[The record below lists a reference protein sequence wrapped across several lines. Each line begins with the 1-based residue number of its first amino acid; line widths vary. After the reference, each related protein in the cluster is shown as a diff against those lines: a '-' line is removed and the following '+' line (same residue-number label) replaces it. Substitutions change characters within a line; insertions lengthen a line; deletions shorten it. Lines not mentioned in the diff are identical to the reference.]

1 MSNSINSSSDTE
13 DFGVVVYSASSAA
26 IDQIYVDAAA
36 RLGEL
41 LAKNSIT
48 CINGGGNLGLM
59 GAVIDSVLLHGGN
72 AKGVIP
78 KFMVDSGWGHSKL
91 SERIVTASMHERKQ
105 KMADMSNA
113 VIALPGG
120 VGTLEEL
127 LEIITWK
134 QLGLY
139 NHPIVILNTNN
150 YYSALLAMF
159 DNMIEQNFMHKRYR
173 DMWRVVNTPE
183 EAIDEINKKTQTFSH
198 LIKFEEKAKL
208 GVARHEEKK
217 NKRI

>member
-1 MSNSINSSSDTE
+1 MNNSTSPSFGTD

-26 IDQIYVDAAA
+26 IDQVYVDAAV

-41 LAKNSIT
+41 LAKNNIT

-59 GAVIDSVLLHGGN
+59 GAVINSVLQHKGKV
-72 AKGVIP
+72 KGVIP
-78 KFMVDSGWGHSKL
+78 KFMVDSGWGHPQL
-91 SERIVTASMHERKQ
+91 TEQIVTASMHERKQ
-105 KMADMSNA
+105 KMADLSNA

-127 LEIITWK
+127 LEVITWK

-150 YYSALLAMF
+150 YFNPLLAMF

-173 DMWRVVNTPE
+173 NMWRVVSTAE
-183 EAIDEINKKTQTFSH
+183 EAINEISKETLTFSH
-198 LIKFEEKAKL
+198 LTKFEDKA
-208 GVARHEEKK
+208 
-217 NKRI
+217 

>member
-1 MSNSINSSSDTE
+1 MSDSTNSSFATD

-26 IDQIYVDAAA
+26 IEQVYVDAAA

-41 LAKNSIT
+41 LAKNSFT

-59 GAVIDSVLLHGGN
+59 GAVIDSVLQHGGRV
-72 AKGVIP
+72 KGVIP
-78 KFMVDSGWGHSKL
+78 KFMVDSGWGHTKL
-91 SERIVTASMHERKQ
+91 TEQIVTGTMHERKQ
-105 KMADMSNA
+105 KMAELSKA

-139 NHPIVILNTNN
+139 KHPIVILNTNN
-150 YYSALLAMF
+150 YYSPLLSMF
-159 DNMIEQNFMHKRYR
+159 DNMIEQNFMHERYR
-173 DMWRVVNTPE
+173 DTWRIVETPE
-183 EAIDEINKKTQTFSH
+183 EAIAEISKETMTFSH
-198 LIKFEEKAKL
+198 LTKFEEKA
-208 GVARHEEKK
+208 
-217 NKRI
+217 

>member
-1 MSNSINSSSDTE
+1 MNNSTNSSFATN

-26 IDQIYVDAAA
+26 IDQIYIDAAA

-59 GAVIDSVLLHGGN
+59 GAVIDSVLQHNGKV
-72 AKGVIP
+72 KGVIP
-78 KFMVDSGWGHSKL
+78 KFMVDSGWGHPNL
-91 SERIVTASMHERKQ
+91 TEQIVTASMHERKQ
-105 KMADMSNA
+105 KMADLSKA

-139 NHPIVILNTNN
+139 SHPIVILNTNN
-150 YYSALLAMF
+150 YYSSLLAMF
-159 DNMIEQNFMHKRYR
+159 DNMIEQNFMHERYR
-173 DMWRVVNTPE
+173 DMWIVVNTPE
-183 EAIDEINKKTQTFSH
+183 EAIAEISKESMTFSH
-198 LIKFEEKAKL
+198 LLKFEEKA
-208 GVARHEEKK
+208 
-217 NKRI
+217 

>member
-1 MSNSINSSSDTE
+1 MNNSTNSSFATN

-26 IDQIYVDAAA
+26 IDQIYIDAAA

-59 GAVIDSVLLHGGN
+59 GAVIDSVLQHNGKV
-72 AKGVIP
+72 KGVIP
-78 KFMVDSGWGHSKL
+78 KFMVDSGWGHTML

-105 KMADMSNA
+105 KMADLSNA
-113 VIALPGG
+113 AIALPGG

-139 NHPIVILNTNN
+139 NHPIIIVNTNN
-150 YYSALLAMF
+150 YFDSLLAMF
-159 DNMIEQNFMHKRYR
+159 NNMIEQNFMHERYCTL
-173 DMWRVVNTPE
+173 WRVVTTPE
-183 EAIDEINKKTQTFSH
+183 EAIDEIRKETVTFSH
-198 LIKFEEKAKL
+198 LTKFEDKA
-208 GVARHEEKK
+208 
-217 NKRI
+217 

>member
-1 MSNSINSSSDTE
+1 MGKNNTNTSLGDE

-26 IDQIYVDAAA
+26 IDQVYIDAAT

-41 LAKNSIT
+41 LAKDNIT

-59 GAVIDSVLLHGGN
+59 GAVIDSVLKHKGRI
-72 AKGVIP
+72 KGVIP
-78 KFMVDSGWGHSKL
+78 QFMIDSGWGHPNL
-91 SERIVTASMHERKQ
+91 SQRIVTASMHERKQ
-105 KMADMSNA
+105 KMADLSSA
-113 VIALPGG
+113 AIALPGG

-150 YYSALLAMF
+150 YFDSLLAMF
-159 DNMIEQNFMHKRYR
+159 DHMIEQNFMHKRYR
-173 DMWRVVNTPE
+173 NMWQVVSTPE
-183 EAIDEINKKTQTFSH
+183 EAIDEIRKESVTFSH
-198 LIKFEEKAKL
+198 LTKFEDKA
-208 GVARHEEKK
+208 
-217 NKRI
+217 

>member
-1 MSNSINSSSDTE
+1 MNNSTNASFGTD

-26 IDQIYVDAAA
+26 IDQIYVDAAV

-41 LAKNSIT
+41 LAKNNIT

-59 GAVIDSVLLHGGN
+59 GAVINSVLLHGGKV
-72 AKGVIP
+72 KGVIP
-78 KFMVDSGWGHSKL
+78 KFMVDSGWGHPKL
-91 SERIVTASMHERKQ
+91 TEQIVTSTMHERKQ
-105 KMADMSNA
+105 KMADLSNA

-139 NHPIVILNTNN
+139 KHPIVILNTNN
-150 YYSALLAMF
+150 YYDALLSMF

-173 DMWRVVNTPE
+173 DMWQVVNTPE
-183 EAIDEINKKTQTFSH
+183 EAITEINKETMTFSH
-198 LIKFEEKAKL
+198 LTKFEER
-208 GVARHEEKK
+208 V
-217 NKRI
+217 

>member
-1 MSNSINSSSDTE
+1 MNNSTNASFGTD

-26 IDQIYVDAAA
+26 IDQIYVDAAV

-41 LAKNSIT
+41 LAKNNIT

-59 GAVIDSVLLHGGN
+59 GAVINSVLLHGGKV
-72 AKGVIP
+72 KGVIP
-78 KFMVDSGWGHSKL
+78 KFMVDSGWGHPKL
-91 SERIVTASMHERKQ
+91 TEQIVTSTMHERKQ
-105 KMADMSNA
+105 KMTDLSNA

-139 NHPIVILNTNN
+139 KHPIVILNTNN
-150 YYSALLAMF
+150 YYDALLSMF

-173 DMWRVVNTPE
+173 DMWQVVNTPE
-183 EAIDEINKKTQTFSH
+183 EAITEINKETMTFSH
-198 LIKFEEKAKL
+198 LTKFEER
-208 GVARHEEKK
+208 V
-217 NKRI
+217 

>member
-1 MSNSINSSSDTE
+1 MINNTNSSFATN

-26 IDQIYVDAAA
+26 IDPIYIDAAT

-41 LAKNSIT
+41 LAKNNMT

-59 GAVIDSVLLHGGN
+59 GAVIDSVLQHKGKV
-72 AKGVIP
+72 KGVIP

-91 SERIVTASMHERKQ
+91 SEKIVTVTMHERKQ
-105 KMADMSNA
+105 KMADLSNA

-139 NHPIVILNTNN
+139 KHPIVILNTNN
-150 YYSALLAMF
+150 YYSKLLAMF
-159 DNMIEQNFMHKRYR
+159 DNMIEQQFMHERYR
-173 DMWRVVNTPE
+173 GMWRVVDTPE
-183 EAIDEINKKTQTFSH
+183 EAIDEIRKETATFSH
-198 LIKFEEKAKL
+198 QTKFEDKA
-208 GVARHEEKK
+208 
-217 NKRI
+217 

>member
-1 MSNSINSSSDTE
+1 MNNNTNSTNGAD

-26 IDQIYVDAAA
+26 IDQVYVDAAV

-41 LAKNSIT
+41 LATNHFT

-59 GAVIDSVLLHGGN
+59 GAVINSVLQHKGRV
-72 AKGVIP
+72 KGVIP
-78 KFMVDSGWGHSKL
+78 QFMVDSGWGHPNL
-91 SERIVTASMHERKQ
+91 TEQIVTTSMHERKQ
-105 KMADMSNA
+105 KMADLSKA

-150 YYSALLAMF
+150 YYGTLLAMF
-159 DNMIEQNFMHKRYR
+159 DNMIEQNFMHTRYR
-173 DMWRVVNTPE
+173 DMWVVVDTPE
-183 EAIDEINKKTQTFSH
+183 EAIAEISKETATFSH
-198 LIKFEEKAKL
+198 LLKFEEKA
-208 GVARHEEKK
+208 
-217 NKRI
+217 

>member
-1 MSNSINSSSDTE
+1 MNNNTNSTNGAD

-26 IDQIYVDAAA
+26 IDQVYVDAAV

-41 LAKNSIT
+41 LATNHFT

-59 GAVIDSVLLHGGN
+59 GAVINSVLQHKGKV
-72 AKGVIP
+72 KGVIP
-78 KFMVDSGWGHSKL
+78 QFMVDSGWGHPNL
-91 SERIVTASMHERKQ
+91 TEQIVTTSMHERKQ
-105 KMADMSNA
+105 KMADLSKA

-150 YYSALLAMF
+150 YYGTLLAMF
-159 DNMIEQNFMHKRYR
+159 DNMIEQNFMHTRYR
-173 DMWRVVNTPE
+173 DMWVVVDTPE
-183 EAIDEINKKTQTFSH
+183 EAIAEISKETATFSH
-198 LIKFEEKAKL
+198 LLKFEEKA
-208 GVARHEEKK
+208 
-217 NKRI
+217 

>member
-1 MSNSINSSSDTE
+1 MNNSTNASFGTD

-26 IDQIYVDAAA
+26 IDQIYVDAAV

-41 LAKNSIT
+41 LAKNNIT

-59 GAVIDSVLLHGGN
+59 GAVINSVLLHGGKV
-72 AKGVIP
+72 KGVIP
-78 KFMVDSGWGHSKL
+78 KFMVDSGWGHPKL
-91 SERIVTASMHERKQ
+91 TEQIVTSTMHERKQ
-105 KMADMSNA
+105 KMADLSNA

-139 NHPIVILNTNN
+139 KHPIVILNTNN
-150 YYSALLAMF
+150 YYEALLSMF

-173 DMWRVVNTPE
+173 DMWQVVNTPE
-183 EAIDEINKKTQTFSH
+183 EAITEINKETMTFSH
-198 LIKFEEKAKL
+198 LTKFEER
-208 GVARHEEKK
+208 V
-217 NKRI
+217 